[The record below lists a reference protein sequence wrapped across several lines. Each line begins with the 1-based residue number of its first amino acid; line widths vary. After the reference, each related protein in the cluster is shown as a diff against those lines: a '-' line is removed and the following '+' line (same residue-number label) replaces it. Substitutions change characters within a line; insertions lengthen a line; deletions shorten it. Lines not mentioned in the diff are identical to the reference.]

1 MPQAPLLQ
9 QQRFAARKG
18 TRDRKTKRVVKQEV
32 KKEEF
37 VPYKVKMA
45 KLNVATGPRRLTE
58 TGKPEAIDDV
68 YKMRHFKTQPITLLD
83 AIQFHRETNHP
94 SVYNC
99 PDLFLIARM
108 ELDMS
113 LDKKNRYLDNFTR
126 ILVLPHNFDL
136 QPVRKVLALCQTE
149 EGQKAA
155 TEAGA
160 ELVGGLDLVKK
171 IQTGAVS
178 LNEYDHI
185 VAHTNMVNDIVSVRG
200 LMKRRF
206 PSVKQGS
213 MGIDMAQMVQRF
225 STGIEFS
232 SKKDPHELD
241 FGVVEIAFGKLTM
254 STAELEANFSAI
266 LKDIESCRGRS
277 SGNFIVHCYVTAPPS
292 KEKFLTQHQK
302 YVGVPKKIK
311 PSNRSLDA
319 AKADRGENDV
329 DKDDTVIENEDE
341 TRRKA
346 TA

>member
-171 IQTGAVS
+171 IQVS
-178 LNEYDHI
+178 SFL
-185 VAHTNMVNDIVSVRG
+185 
-200 LMKRRF
+200 
-206 PSVKQGS
+206 
-213 MGIDMAQMVQRF
+213 
-225 STGIEFS
+225 
-232 SKKDPHELD
+232 
-241 FGVVEIAFGKLTM
+241 LTWPFCGFNNIYM
-254 STAELEANFSAI
+254 
-266 LKDIESCRGRS
+266 
-277 SGNFIVHCYVTAPPS
+277 
-292 KEKFLTQHQK
+292 
-302 YVGVPKKIK
+302 
-311 PSNRSLDA
+311 
-319 AKADRGENDV
+319 
-329 DKDDTVIENEDE
+329 
-341 TRRKA
+341 
-346 TA
+346 